1 MWDFFVFLSNW
12 NCLTDPGLYSGSGCL
27 GHSGITDIV
36 KLTQM
41 GFPGRSVLS
50 VKKGYYQEIGLL
62 QPWQFGLSF
71 QLNLHPS
78 QVNLLLRLL
87 LCTWN
92 FYECSPK
99 PHPFT
104 PARLPT
110 TQVPFQLD
118 TIWLSFFPQAS
129 TDSGSAI
136 ATPVALQLNCLDDQK
151 VSLLMKR
158 DSHSLRHISPNRDR
172 A

>member
-1 MWDFFVFLSNW
+1 MFLSNW
-12 NCLTDPGLYSGSGCL
+12 NCLTDSSL
-27 GHSGITDIV
+27 GHSGITNIV

-41 GFPGRSVLS
+41 DFPGRSVLS
-50 VKKGYYQEIGLL
+50 VKKDYYQEIGLL

-71 QLNLHPS
+71 KLNLHPS

-92 FYECSPK
+92 VYEQSPK

-104 PARLPT
+104 LARLPT
-110 TQVPFQLD
+110 THVPFKWD
-118 TIWLSFFPQAS
+118 TVSLSFPQAS
-129 TDSGSAI
+129 TDSGTTI

-151 VSLLMKR
+151 VSLLMKW
-158 DSHSLRHISPNRDR
+158 DSQSLRLNLPNRDR
-172 A
+172 T